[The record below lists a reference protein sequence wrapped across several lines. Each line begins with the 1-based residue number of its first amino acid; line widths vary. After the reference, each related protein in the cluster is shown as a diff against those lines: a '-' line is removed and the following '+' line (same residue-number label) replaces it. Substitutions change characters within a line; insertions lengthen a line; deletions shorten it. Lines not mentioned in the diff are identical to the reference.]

1 MRKSNDNKNKSDAD
15 IRNFLSLTQ
24 ADFTDAPRNPQPSY
38 KSIADARFTKRPILD
53 TQMENN
59 MDGRYIK
66 HMAFAV
72 KDAKAA
78 LKTYQ
83 DLLGVAQDAEL
94 HDYQGSRNR
103 VAIFNVGDVEYQLC
117 QSLDEGGRFD
127 TWIKE
132 HGYEGLHHI
141 CYAVPNIDDA
151 LEEAQ
156 AKGATLKECAA
167 CKVKGSHVH
176 PEGWVAFLDQEAGGI
191 ELELM
196 QVYTPEE
203 LEEYKSVK
211 GI

>member
-1 MRKSNDNKNKSDAD
+1 MA
-15 IRNFLSLTQ
+15 
-24 ADFTDAPRNPQPSY
+24 
-38 KSIADARFTKRPILD
+38 
-53 TQMENN
+53 
-59 MDGRYIK
+59 GRYIK

-72 KDAKAA
+72 ADARGA
-78 LKTYQ
+78 LGHYR
-83 DLLGVAQDAEL
+83 DFIGVGHEAEV
-94 HDYQGSRNR
+94 HEYDKSRNV

-117 QSLDEGGRFD
+117 QSMDEGGRYD
-127 TWIKE
+127 AWIKE
-132 HGYEGLHHI
+132 RGYEGLHHI
-141 CYAVPNIDDA
+141 CYAVPDIDAA
-151 LEEAQ
+151 LDDAQ

-176 PEGWVAFLDQEAGGI
+176 PEGWVAFLEQEAGGV

>member
-1 MRKSNDNKNKSDAD
+1 
-15 IRNFLSLTQ
+15 
-24 ADFTDAPRNPQPSY
+24 
-38 KSIADARFTKRPILD
+38 
-53 TQMENN
+53 
-59 MDGRYIK
+59 MDERYIK

-78 LKTYQ
+78 LKHYQ
-83 DLLGVAQDAEL
+83 DFIGVGLDAEL
-94 HDYQGSRNR
+94 HDYDKSRNR
-103 VAIFNVGDVEYQLC
+103 VAIFTVGDVEYQLC
-117 QSLDEGGRFD
+117 QSLDTGGRYD

-132 HGYEGLHHI
+132 RGCEGLHHI
-141 CYAVPNIDDA
+141 CYAVPDIDEA
-151 LEEAQ
+151 LAEAQ
-156 AKGATLKECAA
+156 AKGAALKECAA

-176 PEGWVAFLDQEAGGI
+176 PEGWVAFLEQEAGGV